1 MTQPA
6 PSFDRLA
13 YLQSSVTQPRSFK
26 RLPELAHRAVI
37 LAHRAS
43 PRLFWLT
50 TVLQLATAAM
60 LGLQV
65 LLGGLAIEAVLEQ
78 QDGGS
83 LGPVLAPL
91 IGLAAVTAISGL
103 AGSAQVQLQR
113 LLGEEVQ
120 LLTWTRILDVTTSV
134 RLETFESPEFFDA
147 LQRVRANAVLRP
159 LTMSQGLVQLF
170 GGAVSVAGL
179 IVALTVIHPA
189 LIIVFLLGGVPL
201 WLLSRT
207 TGRLE
212 FRFRAGQTP
221 LLRLRAYLT
230 ELLSGRNEAK
240 EVRAFNLGPVLYD
253 RWRSNYDEYLDDY
266 RRHVRRRLGL
276 ATVGAAVTT
285 VVMSVSVGLLV
296 WFVVDGTVALASAGA
311 ALIAIRLLAG
321 RLQQTFNG
329 VTDLFESALF
339 LNDFEEFTDRAPAPE
354 QHDPTAPVVAPFDE
368 LQVEHVSFRY
378 PGTDRIALRDVS
390 LTLRAGEVVAL
401 VGENG
406 SGKTTLAK
414 LLGHVFTP
422 TEGRILWDGVDAE
435 TLDADRLR
443 THVGVIFQD
452 FVRFQLSARDNIGF
466 GRADLLGDDDA
477 IVEAARRG
485 GAHDL
490 LSALPEGYDTN
501 LGKEYLGG
509 QDLSLGQWQ
518 RIALS
523 RAFFRDASFLVLD
536 EPTASLDARSEH
548 ELFEHVR
555 RLADDRCLLLISHRF
570 STVKEAD
577 RIYVLH
583 EGELIEEGSHDELV
597 AQGGHYAEMFDL
609 QARAYR

>member
-1 MTQPA
+1 MAGAA

-13 YLQSSVTQPRSFK
+13 YLQSSVTQPRSMR
-26 RLPELAHRAVI
+26 RLPQIARRALVLAHRAN
-37 LAHRAS
+37 
-43 PRLFWLT
+43 PRLFWFT
-50 TVLQLATAAM
+50 TALQLVAALM

-65 LLGGLAIEAVLEQ
+65 VFAGLAIEAVIEQ

-83 LGPVLAPL
+83 LGPALLPL
-91 IGLAAVTAISGL
+91 VGLAAVTAISGL
-103 AGSAQVQLQR
+103 AASAQIQLQR

-147 LQRVRANAVLRP
+147 LQRVRTNAVLRP

-179 IVALTVIHPA
+179 TVALAVIQPA
-189 LIIVFLLGGVPL
+189 LIAVFLLGGVPL
-201 WLLSRT
+201 WLLSRA

-212 FRFRAGQTP
+212 FRFRSGQTP
-221 LLRLRAYLT
+221 QLRLRAYLT
-230 ELLSGRNEAK
+230 ELLCGRNEAK
-240 EVRAFNLGPVLYD
+240 EIRAFALGQVVYD
-253 RWRSNYDEYLDDY
+253 RWRANYDEYLEDY
-266 RRHVRRRLGL
+266 HRHVRRRLGL

-285 VVMSVSVGLLV
+285 VVMSLSVGLLV
-296 WFVVDGTVALASAGA
+296 WFVVEGTVALASAGA
-311 ALIAIRLLAG
+311 ALVAIRLVAG

-339 LNDFEEFTDRAPAPE
+339 LRDFDEFIERAPQPPAHLAGAP
-354 QHDPTAPVVAPFDE
+354 PVAPFEE
-368 LQVEHVSFRY
+368 LRVEDVSFQY
-378 PGTDRIALRDVS
+378 PGADRLALHDVS
-390 LTLRAGEVVAL
+390 VTLHAGEVVAL

-414 LLGHVFTP
+414 LLGHVFEP
-422 TEGRILWDGVDAE
+422 TEGRILWDGVDSS
-435 TLDADRLR
+435 TLDADSVRAN
-443 THVGVIFQD
+443 VGVIFQD
-452 FVRFQLSARDNIGF
+452 FVRFQLSARENIGF
-466 GRADLLGDDDA
+466 GRAERMDDA
-477 IVEAARRG
+477 GAIEEAARRG
-485 GAHDL
+485 GAHEL
-490 LSALPEGYDTN
+490 LSGLADGYDTN

-509 QDLSLGQWQ
+509 HDLSLGQWQ
-518 RIALS
+518 RVALA

-583 EGELIEEGSHDELV
+583 EGELIEEGSHDELM